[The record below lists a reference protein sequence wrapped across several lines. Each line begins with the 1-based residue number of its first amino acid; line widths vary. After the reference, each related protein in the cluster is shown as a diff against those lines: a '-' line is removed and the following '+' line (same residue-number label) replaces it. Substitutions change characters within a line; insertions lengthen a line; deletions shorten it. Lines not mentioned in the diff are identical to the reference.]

1 MFSDGCDDFTEFS
14 SGPAGPIQKRGFS
27 QQGDK
32 NLNVDLSFAHKI
44 KYFMKTSQ
52 KYRIGLNRFAV
63 VFLLI

>member
-52 KYRIGLNRFAV
+52 KYRIK
-63 VFLLI
+63 